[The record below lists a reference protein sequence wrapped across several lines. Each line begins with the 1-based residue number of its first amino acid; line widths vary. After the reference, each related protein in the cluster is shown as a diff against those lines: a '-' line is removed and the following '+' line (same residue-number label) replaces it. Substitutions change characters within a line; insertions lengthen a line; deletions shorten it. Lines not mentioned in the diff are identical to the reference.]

1 MKNKEKVFLILII
14 VILLYILYII
24 TDGFNNNLF
33 LNCLI
38 LASIL
43 ILVIYTIGLILMNE
57 NKNNFMVQDKLFKSL
72 IKNSNTI
79 YILFNSKNNKIL
91 YLSDNVESVLGISC
105 KEKSIEDITY
115 KIFNTPIIKSELDNW
130 DKTND
135 YVSQLLKYDNPKYNY
150 QMWIRIKIFP
160 YKEKK
165 EEYFI
170 IEIYDATKEH
180 DRQHLLV
187 KQATDIKARESQLNQ
202 ITASSY
208 DVEMNVNIIN
218 NTYDLKYFK
227 KDNLYFGD
235 EKRGNYTEGLKTILN
250 YINENDRE
258 LVYSNFSINNLKENF
273 SKYELDSKVIRYRLG
288 NNIKNNIWLESTIF
302 FIYSKQ
308 NNRVSILTKN
318 VTENAESIREQNIM
332 LQNALNDARMAD
344 KAKTALIS
352 TISHDIRVPLTNIM
366 GISDSL
372 LKENIIQDIKEDI
385 KIINL
390 SSNEMLEIIDGLID
404 VSKLNKKNIKKE
416 ECEYNLLKLFKDLE
430 KNTKDYALNK
440 DISVSLNLDNNL
452 PVIVFGDKKRIKEI
466 LTKIINNSLKY
477 TDEGEININVRG
489 EKKDA
494 NVNLIIEISDTGKGM
509 DENKLNE
516 IINTKDNTTGIGL
529 VKSLIKLLD
538 GKLEIESKL
547 DEYTKVTIS
556 VVQKIVEDNKIR
568 ELISNNK
575 KTLEFSL
582 KGKNILIV
590 DDNKLNLKVTSK
602 LLKPFDVDVTLLES
616 GQECIEHLKE
626 QNVYDLILMDI
637 MMPGIDGIETLKQLK
652 SIENFNTPVVALTAD
667 VIEGQKEKYLSSGF
681 DDYLSK
687 PIDKVELSR
696 VLKKFLKDH

>member
-24 TDGFNNNLF
+24 TDEFNNNLF

-57 NKNNFMVQDKLFKSL
+57 NKNNFIVQDKLFKSL

-258 LVYSNFSINNLKENF
+258 LV
-273 SKYELDSKVIRYRLG
+273 
-288 NNIKNNIWLESTIF
+288 
-302 FIYSKQ
+302 
-308 NNRVSILTKN
+308 
-318 VTENAESIREQNIM
+318 
-332 LQNALNDARMAD
+332 
-344 KAKTALIS
+344 
-352 TISHDIRVPLTNIM
+352 
-366 GISDSL
+366 
-372 LKENIIQDIKEDI
+372 
-385 KIINL
+385 
-390 SSNEMLEIIDGLID
+390 
-404 VSKLNKKNIKKE
+404 
-416 ECEYNLLKLFKDLE
+416 
-430 KNTKDYALNK
+430 
-440 DISVSLNLDNNL
+440 
-452 PVIVFGDKKRIKEI
+452 
-466 LTKIINNSLKY
+466 
-477 TDEGEININVRG
+477 
-489 EKKDA
+489 
-494 NVNLIIEISDTGKGM
+494 
-509 DENKLNE
+509 
-516 IINTKDNTTGIGL
+516 
-529 VKSLIKLLD
+529 
-538 GKLEIESKL
+538 
-547 DEYTKVTIS
+547 
-556 VVQKIVEDNKIR
+556 
-568 ELISNNK
+568 
-575 KTLEFSL
+575 
-582 KGKNILIV
+582 
-590 DDNKLNLKVTSK
+590 
-602 LLKPFDVDVTLLES
+602 
-616 GQECIEHLKE
+616 
-626 QNVYDLILMDI
+626 
-637 MMPGIDGIETLKQLK
+637 
-652 SIENFNTPVVALTAD
+652 
-667 VIEGQKEKYLSSGF
+667 
-681 DDYLSK
+681 
-687 PIDKVELSR
+687 
-696 VLKKFLKDH
+696 